1 MNRPHRSLVLIAAG
15 GAAVLAL
22 TGCRAAVAPTDP
34 KVAADFTLT
43 KIADQPGAAFTVIG
57 ELAGSRSQQEIL
69 TTNWIDKAD
78 PNFGNIPDGG
88 EVKLYRK
95 TGSSWTPT
103 TVISASE
110 NIRQP
115 NRPTLTDVDGDG
127 RTDFIQPAGWFLNS
141 ALGDTTGSI
150 TWWRNN
156 GNGSFSRNDVA
167 TNVGGSYEG
176 VVHADLDDDGVKDI
190 VSTFQDYGNP
200 FVSPATPPEVY
211 THFFKG
217 KKNGTFAP
225 AVTLCECGGPLP
237 VVFDVNADGKLDI
250 AVAQYLGVTTVPN
263 ATTGTTDES
272 FIWLENVSKKKQ
284 ALSPASFEKHV
295 IARGLGESVQILP
308 VDNIDGKG
316 KYGAIGINQVNTVL
330 GDPNVPPQ
338 MVRLTPGSDIRAEWD
353 VSVVADGF
361 TPETFGFGATSPGP
375 ATEGDIDG
383 DGDIDLIGT
392 GGADRSVYWIE
403 RKGDGSWVQRNI
415 GEEFGR
421 PGANWGY
428 SGAAVGDLDRDGRN
442 EVVISPYNE
451 GAIYIL
457 ERKAGTG
464 GRFPASPHRPDRL
477 LPY

>member
-1 MNRPHRSLVLIAAG
+1 MNSRTRTFGAVAMGATLVLSLAA
-15 GAAVLAL
+15 
-22 TGCRAAVAPTDP
+22 CRPATPPRDP
-34 KVAADFTLT
+34 ARAADFTLT

-57 ELAGSRSQQEIL
+57 ELAGGKADQEIL

-95 TGSSWTPT
+95 GASGWTAT
-103 TVISASE
+103 TVISAAE
-110 NIRQP
+110 NVRQP

-156 GNGSFSRNDVA
+156 GNGSFTRNNVA

-176 VVHADLDDDGVKDI
+176 VVHADIDGDGIKDI
-190 VSTFQDYGNP
+190 LSTFQDYGNP
-200 FVSPATPPEVY
+200 FVSPATPPVIL
-211 THFFKG
+211 THMFKG
-217 KKNGTFAP
+217 KANGTFNA

-237 VVFDVNADGKLDI
+237 VAFDVNAVGKLDI
-250 AVAQYLGVTTVPN
+250 AVAQYLGVATKPN
-263 ATTGTTDES
+263 AAAGLTDES
-272 FIWLENVSKKKQ
+272 FIWLENKGKKGKPLT
-284 ALSPASFEKHV
+284 AASFDKHV

-308 VDNIDGKG
+308 VDNIDGNG
-316 KYGAIGINQVNTVL
+316 KYGAIGVNQVNTVL
-330 GDPNVPPQ
+330 GDPDVPPQ
-338 MVRLTPGSDIRAEWD
+338 LVRLTPGSDIRAEWN

-383 DGDIDLIGT
+383 DGDIDLIAT

-403 RKGDGSWVQRNI
+403 RKADGSWSQRNI

-464 GRFPASPHRPDRL
+464 GVFPASPHKPDAL